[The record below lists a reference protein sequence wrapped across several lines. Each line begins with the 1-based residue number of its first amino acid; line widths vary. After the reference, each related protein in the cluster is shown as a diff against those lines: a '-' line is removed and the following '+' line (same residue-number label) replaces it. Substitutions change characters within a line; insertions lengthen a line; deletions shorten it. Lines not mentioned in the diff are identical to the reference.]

1 MKLAG
6 ASTLAEPLQGWTS
19 FLGFVLAIF
28 ATVLFV
34 RWFRNHVMWSVRN
47 RLIVTYLFIGG
58 VPVVLVLLMAGISAY
73 FFTGQFAVSLPLSE
87 IQAETQRLQTAN
99 SATADELLH
108 NPSRLSRSS
117 AEITLPEQY
126 LFPERKVKVLDD
138 QLRPKWLKND
148 FG

>member
-47 RLIVTYLFIGG
+47 RLIATYLFIGG
-58 VPVVLVLLMAGISAY
+58 VPVVLVLLIAGIYAY
-73 FFTGQFAVSLPLSE
+73 FFISEFRVTLPIL
-87 IQAETQRLQTAN
+87 QTLAETQLFHTAN
-99 SATADELLH
+99 
-108 NPSRLSRSS
+108 
-117 AEITLPEQY
+117 
-126 LFPERKVKVLDD
+126 
-138 QLRPKWLKND
+138 
-148 FG
+148 